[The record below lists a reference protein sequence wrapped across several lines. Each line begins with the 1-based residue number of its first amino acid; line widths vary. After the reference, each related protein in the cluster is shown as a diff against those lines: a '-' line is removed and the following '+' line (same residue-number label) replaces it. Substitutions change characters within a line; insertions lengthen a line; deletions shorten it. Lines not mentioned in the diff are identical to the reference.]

1 MISIKK
7 ISLPSDTAYTRED
20 IEDILDVYLGKLNHY
35 CKSELT
41 EQNLQSIEMVLTTML
56 ETVINRKGAEQ

>member
-7 ISLPSDTAYTRED
+7 IRLPSDTDYTRED
-20 IEDILDVYLGKLNHY
+20 IEDILDVYLGKLNYY

-56 ETVINRKGAEQ
+56 ETVLSRKGAEQ